1 MAFVLPFVIG
11 GSLVGHSSFPES
23 LGAFRDGRL
32 TDALALQEAV
42 ARDRPA
48 DPAARLFLVELLTL
62 AGRFRDAWDE
72 LDRVASDDPDWPAA
86 SRDFRR
92 IIRCGWRREHSARP
106 VLPADPPRHAARRW
120 KAWRALARDDAEAA
134 AEWTDRADAVTP
146 HLLGHIDGREFD
158 GLRDADDRF
167 ASVLEV
173 FAGRDYVWVPWEH
186 VRRLVVHPE
195 KHPLDRAYRPAR
207 LRLADG
213 PERDV
218 LLPLVYP
225 GSFSHG
231 DGFALGLDTDRV
243 GDGPVRCVGGKELLT
258 GDEELPLGE
267 CRQIEIRAKY

>member
-1 MAFVLPFVIG
+1 MTTPADAL
-11 GSLVGHSSFPES
+11 
-23 LGAFRDGRL
+23 RDGRL
-32 TDALALQEAV
+32 ADALTLQTEV
-42 ARDRPA
+42 VRDRPD

-62 AGRFRDAWDE
+62 AGRFRYAWGN
-72 LDRVASDDPDWPAA
+72 LGAIRSDDPDWPA
-86 SRDFRR
+86 SRRGFRR
-92 IIRCGWRREHSARP
+92 VIRCGWRRERAARP
-106 VLPADPPRHAARRW
+106 ALPADPPRHAARRW
-120 KAWRALARDDAEAA
+120 KAWRALQRDDVDTAI
-134 AEWTDRADAVTP
+134 EWVDRADAATP

-173 FAGRDYVWVPWEH
+173 FAGREYVWVPWEH
-186 VRRLVVHPE
+186 VRRLVIHPE

-207 LRLADG
+207 LKLSDG

-225 GSFSHG
+225 GSHSHG

-243 GDGPVRCVGGKELLT
+243 GDGPVRCIGGKELLT

-267 CRQIEIRAKY
+267 CRQIEIRANH